1 MRNLPSDRK
10 LYLLRQNRQMRS
22 TVSNNNGPSWT
33 SHAASLGP
41 TRASQFLPALVPQL
55 TGDSG
60 LMKRF
65 SITNW
70 GSSTPELTS
79 TSPKT
84 NTPSTLETSTDKP
97 DEIRPLQP
105 QSTGS
110 LWSSW
115 WSSSGG
121 STSPTSSRLSSK
133 DFTAAASY
141 VQGIRSR
148 RTNDMK
154 LVKHLISLRVH
165 LSTAK
170 LSWVEQFLEDK
181 KGMTALGT
189 RLAELVGK
197 GGKRKKLSDTEEAVL
212 YEVIKCLRVLLNTEV
227 SLL

>member
-97 DEIRPLQP
+97 DEIRPLNLKVLEAF
-105 QSTGS
+105 GVA
-110 LWSSW
+110 
-115 WSSSGG
+115 GG
-121 STSPTSSRLSSK
+121 LHQADPPRRHHPGSRLRILQRQHPTFK
-133 DFTAAASY
+133 AS
-141 VQGIRSR
+141 V
-148 RTNDMK
+148 
-154 LVKHLISLRVH
+154 
-165 LSTAK
+165 
-170 LSWVEQFLEDK
+170 LE
-181 KGMTALGT
+181 
-189 RLAELVGK
+189 EL
-197 GGKRKKLSDTEEAVL
+197 T
-212 YEVIKCLRVLLNTEV
+212 I
-227 SLL
+227 